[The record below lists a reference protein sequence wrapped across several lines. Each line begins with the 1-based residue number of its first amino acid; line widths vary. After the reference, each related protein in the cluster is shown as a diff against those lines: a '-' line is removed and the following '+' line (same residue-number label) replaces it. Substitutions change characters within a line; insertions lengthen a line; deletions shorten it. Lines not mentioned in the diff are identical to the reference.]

1 MRLNISRTKNA
12 ASYYVIETIY
22 ENKKEKTRIVE
33 KLGTELELKEKLGDI
48 DIKAW
53 AKEYIKN
60 LNELQKKG
68 KEPDIIAKYS
78 PNKIINKDEI
88 SLFNGGY
95 LFLESI
101 YNELQLDKLC
111 SNITKK
117 YKFKYDLNS
126 IFSRLIYSRIL
137 FPSSKLSSYEI
148 SKKYLEKPN
157 FELHHIYRA
166 LDIINKENNEIQ
178 STLYKNSTKI
188 SKRNSNI
195 LYYDCTNFFFEI
207 EEEDNLRKYGASKE
221 HRPNPI
227 VQLGMFMDADGIPLA
242 FSINPGNTNEQVTLK
257 PLEKQILSDFSLSRF
272 IVCTD
277 AGLASNANRKFNDT
291 NQRRFIT
298 TQSIKKAKKFIKE
311 WALSPDGFK
320 IGNNNKLYNINEID
334 ENKHLE
340 TLFYK
345 ERWIKEN
352 GLEQKLIVTY
362 SIKYKN
368 YHKEIR
374 NAQINRALK
383 IIEKNPGKLN
393 KANSND
399 CKRFITKINTT
410 KDGNI
415 ADKTNL
421 FLNLDKI
428 EEEELYDGFY
438 AVCTNLEGD
447 AKEIIKINQKRW
459 QIEDCFRIM
468 KSEFK
473 ARPTYLSK
481 EERIKAHFITC
492 FVSLV
497 VFRLLEKKLE
507 SKYTTSDI
515 IKQLSNMNFLKN
527 QAEYSYIPA
536 YTRTNFTDDL
546 HEKFGFRTDY
556 EIISQK
562 NLKNI
567 FKSVKQ

>member
-12 ASYYVIETIY
+12 ASYYVIETVY
-22 ENKKEKTRIVE
+22 EGKKERTRIVE
-33 KLGTELELKEKLGDI
+33 KLGTEAELKKKLGDI

-53 AKEYIKN
+53 AKKYIEKLN
-60 LNELQKKG
+60 LKQKQG
-68 KEPDIIAKYS
+68 IEPDVIAKYS
-78 PNKIINKDEI
+78 PNKSIVKDEI

-95 LFLESI
+95 LFLQSI
-101 YNELQLDKLC
+101 YNELALNKLC
-111 SNITKK
+111 SELTKK

-126 IFSRLIYSRIL
+126 IFSRIIYSRIL
-137 FPSSKLSSYEI
+137 FPSSKLNSYEI
-148 SKKYLEKPN
+148 SKKYLEEPN

-166 LDIINKENNEIQ
+166 LDVINKEQAEIQ

-188 SKRNSNI
+188 SKRNTNI

-207 EEEDNLRKYGASKE
+207 EEEDNLRKYGVSKE
-221 HRPNPI
+221 NRPNPI
-227 VQLGMFMDADGIPLA
+227 VQIGMFMDADGIPLA

-257 PLEKQILSDFSLSRF
+257 PLEKQILSDYSLSKF

-277 AGLASNANRKFNDT
+277 AGLASTANRKFNNT

-298 TQSIKKAKKFIKE
+298 TQSIKKTKKFIKD
-311 WALSPDGFK
+311 WALSPEGWK
-320 IGNNNKLYNINEID
+320 IENNSKLYNINEID
-334 ENKHLE
+334 EKNHIE

-352 GLEQKLIVTY
+352 NLEQKLIVTY

-368 YHKEIR
+368 YQKGIR
-374 NAQINRALK
+374 NKQIERALK

-393 KANSND
+393 KVNSSD
-399 CKRFITKINTT
+399 CKRFIRKINTT
-410 KDGNI
+410 KEGEV
-415 ADKTNL
+415 ADTSKL
-421 FLNLDKI
+421 YLNLDII
-428 EEEELYDGFY
+428 EEEAIYDGFY
-438 AVCTNLEGD
+438 SVCTNLEGD
-447 AKEIIKINQKRW
+447 TKEIIKINQKRW

-468 KSEFK
+468 KTEFK
-473 ARPTYLSK
+473 ARPAYLSK

-497 VFRLLEKKLE
+497 IFRLLEKKLE
-507 SKYTTSDI
+507 NKYTTADI
-515 IKQLSNMNFLKN
+515 IKQLKNMNFLKN

-536 YTRTNFTDDL
+536 YTRTDFTDDL

-556 EIISQK
+556 EVLTHKKI
-562 NLKNI
+562 KNI
-567 FKSVKQ
+567 LKKTK